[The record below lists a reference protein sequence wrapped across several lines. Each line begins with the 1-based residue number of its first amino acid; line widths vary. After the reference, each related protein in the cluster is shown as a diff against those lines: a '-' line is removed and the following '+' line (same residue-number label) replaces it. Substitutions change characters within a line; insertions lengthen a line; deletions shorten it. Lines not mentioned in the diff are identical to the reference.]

1 MSVGVATERPVELS
15 FAAATPRAETRHG
28 VEQVF
33 GARICP
39 ACFQCRGELEV
50 RGRLEGDFSQRCA
63 CDRDPTAECWEAW
76 PGGPRFDFNRYL
88 ELCYCCGIETVRSG
102 SRWSSFYCRECMDRV
117 RAFNRRCG
125 GWVIP
130 IGRHSAMHG
139 ELLRGNEAMIEE
151 HATHFLRRLRSLFAA
166 IEQLEHWARARI
178 EQNLLVLGFPAG
190 KEIDL
195 AEYLARAQ
203 HSLLDKELA
212 FERLCHHF
220 SSGPLRVD
228 A

>member
-1 MSVGVATERPVELS
+1 M
-15 FAAATPRAETRHG
+15 
-28 VEQVF
+28 
-33 GARICP
+33 
-39 ACFQCRGELEV
+39 

-190 KEIDL
+190 QEIDL
-195 AEYLARAQ
+195 AEYLARAE

-220 SSGPLRVD
+220 SSGPLGVD